1 VFSFVFVTLRLCFL
15 CSTAKCASFHASSS
29 VWGVFLMQGSSTDS
43 VLLSIFQC
51 LEVFLAPGCST
62 AGCIPSILQN
72 YLVFGRFLLLRCSA
86 ASILPFLKP
95 QNCASFHL
103 VVFPSLL
110 MFVVRQ
116 KLCLLQLSIIQSRSM
131 GRNCLLRMSDF
142 H

>member
-1 VFSFVFVTLRLCFL
+1 MEPRNRFRQHMLWRAGTTIRVSVPAPQAGNRFLSTLKGIQIR
-15 CSTAKCASFHASSS
+15 A
-29 VWGVFLMQGSSTDS
+29 
-43 VLLSIFQC
+43 
-51 LEVFLAPGCST
+51 GCST
-62 AGCIPSILQN
+62 AGVFLPSCN